1 MAKARVV
8 SSLVT
13 GSIGPAGG
21 LAASPEFARMA
32 MVANQLKEAQQSQTR
47 ETNALPFAGGVAITG
62 IQLPAGSVTK
72 VSHPL
77 RKLPQGY
84 LMTRMV
90 NGANIFQSAVDANS
104 ITFNNPGGGAVTI
117 DIWIY

>member
-13 GSIGPAGG
+13 GSIGPASG
-21 LAASPEFARMA
+21 LAANPEFTRMA
-32 MVANQLKEAQQSQTR
+32 MVANQLKDGQQSQAR
-47 ETNALPFAGGVAITG
+47 EANSVPFLGGVAITG
-62 IQLPAGSVTK
+62 IVVPGAGSRV

-77 RKLPQGY
+77 RRVPTGY
-84 LMTRMV
+84 IITKSLG
-90 NGANIFQSAVDANS
+90 GAGAFQFASDENS
-104 ITFNNPGGGAVTI
+104 ITFANPGGGPVTI